1 MKYLLSILVMTLVMV
16 PFMLFYIMKGLWEF
30 NFDETKEMWND
41 YTDLATQKYRK
52 AFGIKRPTRF

>member
-16 PFMLFYIMKGLWEF
+16 PFMFFYIMKGLWEF

>member
-30 NFDETKEMWND
+30 NFDETKEMWKD

>member
-1 MKYLLSILVMTLVMV
+1 MTLFMV
-16 PFMLFYIMKGLWEF
+16 PFMFFYFMKGLWEF
-30 NFDETKEMWND
+30 DFTEARDMWKD